1 MQRVSLTNL
10 TCKST
15 RWFYKRSKSKLTL
28 NYTRSTLA
36 TTDNSNLSIKCK
48 ICLKWTRVNKICF
61 NSSLI
66 SINNLNSK
74 LQDLLLLKTLDWLL
88 TYLML
93 TWCLFLS
100 MKLRVKL
107 LLIRMLS
114 SKVTILI
121 INFKPN
127 NNNKQSIPNLKIK
140 INNRITNPMHKPNLL
155 NKRKRRRKRLLV
167 NM

>member
-15 RWFYKRSKSKLTL
+15 RWFYKKSKSKLTL

-36 TTDNSNLSIKCK
+36 TTDSSNLSIRCK
-48 ICLKWTRVNKICF
+48 TCLKWTRVNKICF
-61 NSSLI
+61 NSSLL
-66 SINNLNSK
+66 SINNNLSSK
-74 LQDLLLLKTLDWLL
+74 LQDLLHLKTLDWLL

-107 LLIRMLS
+107 LLIKTLS
-114 SKVTILI
+114 SKATILI
-121 INFKPN
+121 INCKPN
-127 NNNKQSIPNLKIK
+127 NNNKQPIPKLK
-140 INNRITNPMHKPNLL
+140 INNRITNPMFKFNLL
-155 NKRKRRRKRLLV
+155 NKRKR
-167 NM
+167 